1 LNTLSF
7 AAPHFP
13 FSIVNSSLEKLVNLA
28 FLLAYAPDLPTFV
41 QDVLPILNLAS
52 AIMLGLL
59 VPVSIVAVEAAH
71 QVADAARLALLVDV
85 TTLQGIVQAGQ
96 HAGGDQHAA
105 GRLPH
110 APPHAPPPAPDA
122 PAPPLHAGPHRHG
135 HPSRQGIVNAEQGQK
150 QARGDQHAPAVHA
163 PPLHAPPHAPDAPA
177 PPLHAGPHRHGHPSR
192 QGMVNAE
199 QGQKQAG
206 GDQHAAGRSPHAP
219 PHAPD
224 ASTPPHLH
232 AADAPASPRLHA
244 AVVHA
249 GPLHLHAP
257 DASTPPHLHAA
268 APHRNGHAA
277 GDTAT
282 VRALLEREMG
292 PADAPPGPTDG
303 AASAAPWTCP
313 YCEHALTH
321 GQYVATGRY
330 GHCRYCK
337 PT

>member
-135 HPSRQGIVNAEQGQK
+135 HTSRQGIVNAEQGQK
-150 QARGDQHAPAVHA
+150 QAR
-163 PPLHAPPHAPDAPA
+163 
-177 PPLHAGPHRHGHPSR
+177 
-192 QGMVNAE
+192 
-199 QGQKQAG
+199 